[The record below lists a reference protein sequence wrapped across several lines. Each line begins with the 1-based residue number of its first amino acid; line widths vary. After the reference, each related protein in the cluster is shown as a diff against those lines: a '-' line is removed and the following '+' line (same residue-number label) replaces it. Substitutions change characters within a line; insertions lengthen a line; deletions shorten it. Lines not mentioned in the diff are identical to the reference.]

1 MGGIRSPILWG
12 LMPLAI
18 PVVLVIIFGF
28 VLEWISLL
36 VIAAMVV
43 PAPLI
48 AFFGA
53 FRPADDE
60 WRRQFRNALVASAV
74 LLLVLGPLGII
85 DSPALIVAFWLG
97 RAVRLR
103 RETERG
109 PGIAG

>member
-1 MGGIRSPILWG
+1 MRDIRSPILWG

-18 PVVLVIIFGF
+18 PVVLVIVFGF
-28 VLEWISLL
+28 VLEWVPPL

-43 PAPLI
+43 PAPVI

-53 FRPADDE
+53 VRPADDE
-60 WRRQFRNALVASAV
+60 WRRQFRNALIASAV

-85 DSPALIVAFWLG
+85 DSPALILAYLLG

-103 RETERG
+103 REAERG